1 MRKKLGGILLI
12 GLCIIQ
18 LLGVGVMLLYQRV
31 TVDNLKEKGVLVT
44 PKIDMVWYNEDGLYA
59 ELNVDSVHPLAFP
72 GDNYLVFENVKNQKY
87 SNYYISETKPEHD
100 AYITYNEIYE
110 LNNVLI
116 EKNSEIGEEYG
127 WLTIYD
133 RENESINIYNG
144 FCEGP
149 ETDAYAVVRVYKG
162 EFRLENIYI
171 AGYPIEEYAKLCIE
185 EEIDLSR
192 YDFNYYYDFD
202 DLYDG
207 TIDDLN

>member
-44 PKIDMVWYNEDGLYA
+44 LKIDSVWYDEEGLYA
-59 ELNVDSVHPLAFP
+59 ELNVNSIHPLAFP

-100 AYITYNEIYE
+100 AYITYNEVYE

-116 EKNSEIGEEYG
+116 EKNSEIGKKYG
-127 WLTIYD
+127 WWTIYD
-133 RENESINIYNG
+133 HQNEIDNIYKG
-144 FCEGP
+144 YCEGP
-149 ETDAYAVVRVYKG
+149 KTDAYALIRVYKG
-162 EFRLENIYI
+162 EFQLENIYI
-171 AGYPIEEYAKLCIE
+171 AGYPIEEYSKLCIDE
-185 EEIDLSR
+185 KIDLSR
-192 YDFNYYYDFD
+192 YAFNYNFD
-202 DLYDG
+202 DLYDSA
-207 TIDDLN
+207 IDDLN

>member
-44 PKIDMVWYNEDGLYA
+44 LKIDMVWYNEDGLYA
-59 ELNVDSVHPLAFP
+59 ELNVDSIHPLAFP

-100 AYITYNEIYE
+100 AYITYKEVYE

-116 EKNSEIGEEYG
+116 EKSPEIGEEYG

-133 RENESINIYNG
+133 RENESDNIYNG
-144 FCEGP
+144 YCEGP
-149 ETDAYAVVRVYKG
+149 ETDAYALIRVYKG

-202 DLYDG
+202 DL
-207 TIDDLN
+207 T

>member
-44 PKIDMVWYNEDGLYA
+44 LKIDMVWYNEDGLYA
-59 ELNVDSVHPLAFP
+59 ELNVDSIHPMSFP
-72 GDNYLVFENVKNQKY
+72 GDNYLVFENVENQKY

-100 AYITYNEIYE
+100 AYITYKEVYE

-116 EKNSEIGEEYG
+116 EKSPEIGEEYG

-133 RENESINIYNG
+133 RENESDNIYNG
-144 FCEGP
+144 YCEGP
-149 ETDAYAVVRVYKG
+149 ETDAYALIRVYKG

-202 DLYDG
+202 DL
-207 TIDDLN
+207 T

>member
-44 PKIDMVWYNEDGLYA
+44 LKIDMVWYNEDGLYA
-59 ELNVDSVHPLAFP
+59 ELNVDSIHPLAFP

-100 AYITYNEIYE
+100 AYITYKEVYE

-116 EKNSEIGEEYG
+116 EKSPEIGEEYG

-133 RENESINIYNG
+133 RENESDNIYNG
-144 FCEGP
+144 YCEGP
-149 ETDAYAVVRVYKG
+149 ETDAYALIRVYKG

>member
-44 PKIDMVWYNEDGLYA
+44 LKIDMVWYNEDGLYA
-59 ELNVDSVHPLAFP
+59 ELNVDSIHPLAFP

-116 EKNSEIGEEYG
+116 EKSPEIGEEYG

-133 RENESINIYNG
+133 RENEIDNIYNG
-144 FCEGP
+144 YCEGP
-149 ETDAYAVVRVYKG
+149 ETDAYALIRVYKG

-192 YDFNYYYDFD
+192 YDFD
-202 DLYDG
+202 DL
-207 TIDDLN
+207 T